1 MPARRARRPLAPT
14 DPTTAAAA
22 LRAQARLPRPRV
34 RGPGPRVRSWPSG
47 SHCHLLESAP
57 FVHDARVTAIAVGR
71 SMPGVPSGD
80 ADLVFVGGRI
90 YGTGSTGRP
99 VEAVAVRQ
107 DRIAGVGG
115 EDDIRSLIGRGTEV
129 VDLNGGMLLPGFQ
142 DAHVHAQ
149 QGGLER
155 LRCDLTRGGT
165 ERDYMRIIAEYART
179 NADAGWILGGGWS
192 MPAFPGGLPNR
203 VSLDSVVSD
212 RPVFLPNR
220 DHHSAWVNS
229 CALDR
234 AGIAADTPDPPGG
247 RIERGRDGKPTG
259 VLHESAMRLV
269 EDLVSPPDG
278 AEMQRALL
286 LAQAY
291 LHSLGVTAWQDA
303 WVGSGPS
310 MVDSYD
316 TYRQLDSQ
324 GRLTARVVGALWW
337 RRDGDSDQL
346 PDLIERRARTLEAGG
361 RFLATSVK
369 IMQDGVCETF
379 TAAMLDPY
387 LDGHG
392 QVTGNRGLSFI
403 DPEALTGYV
412 TALDAAGFQVHFHA
426 IGDRATREVLDAIDA
441 ARRANGRNDL
451 RHHLAHLQVV
461 HPDDYP
467 RFADLGATAT
477 VQPLWACL
485 DPQMVELTLPFIGP
499 DRAALQYPFRSLAGQ
514 GASLAFGSDWPVSS
528 PDPLELL
535 YVAVNRTDPA
545 TTGTGQVLLPEQ
557 RLTLDQSLH
566 AYTMGSA
573 YVNHLDAETGS
584 IEVGK
589 LADLVVLDQDI
600 AAPAPGDLRSA
611 QVQLTFVAGEK
622 VFEAA
627 QTGG

>member
-1 MPARRARRPLAPT
+1 
-14 DPTTAAAA
+14 
-22 LRAQARLPRPRV
+22 
-34 RGPGPRVRSWPSG
+34 
-47 SHCHLLESAP
+47 
-57 FVHDARVTAIAVGR
+57 
-71 SMPGVPSGD
+71 VPSDD

-90 YGTGSTGRP
+90 YGISSTGGP
-99 VEAVAVRQ
+99 PQAVAVREG
-107 DRIAGVGG
+107 RIAAVGG
-115 EDDIRSLIGRGTEV
+115 EEDIRSLIGRTTEV
-129 VDLNGGMLLPGFQ
+129 VNLNGGMLLPGFQ

-155 LRCDLTRGGT
+155 LRCDLTRGET
-165 ERDYMRIIAEYART
+165 ERDYLQIIGEYARA
-179 NADAGWILGGGWS
+179 NSDAEWILGGGWS
-192 MPAFPGGLPNR
+192 MPAFPGGLPHR
-203 VSLDSVVSD
+203 ASLDPIVPD

-220 DHHSAWVNS
+220 DHHSAWANS
-229 CALDR
+229 HALSL
-234 AGIAADTPDPPGG
+234 AGITADTSDPAGG
-247 RIERGRDGKPTG
+247 RIERGGDGEPTG

-269 EDLVSPPDG
+269 EDTVPPPDE
-278 AEMQRALL
+278 AELQRALL

-303 WVGSGPS
+303 WVGTGPS

-316 TYRQLDSQ
+316 TYRQLDGN

-337 RRDGDSDQL
+337 QREGNSDQL
-346 PDLIERRARTLEAGG
+346 PGLIERRAAALGAGG
-361 RFLATSVK
+361 RFRATSVK

-379 TAAMLDPY
+379 TAAMLEPY
-387 LDGHG
+387 LDENGRE
-392 QVTGNRGLSFI
+392 TDNRGLSFI
-403 DPEALTGYV
+403 DPEALAGYV

-426 IGDRATREVLDAIDA
+426 IGDRATREVLDAIEA

-451 RHHLAHLQVV
+451 RHHVAHLQVV
-461 HPDDYP
+461 HPDDYT
-467 RFADLGATAT
+467 RFAELGATAT

-485 DPQMVELTLPFIGP
+485 DPQMVELTLPFLGP
-499 DRAALQYPFRSLAGQ
+499 GRAALQYPFASLLRQ

-535 YVAVNRTDPA
+535 HVAVNRTEPG
-545 TTGTGQVLLPEQ
+545 TTAGGQVLMSEE

-573 YVNHLDAETGS
+573 YVNHLDTETGS

-589 LADLVVLDQDI
+589 FADLVVVDR
-600 AAPAPGDLRSA
+600 DLITAGPDDLLSGA
-611 QVQLTFVAGEK
+611 VQLTFVAGEK

>member
-1 MPARRARRPLAPT
+1 
-14 DPTTAAAA
+14 
-22 LRAQARLPRPRV
+22 
-34 RGPGPRVRSWPSG
+34 
-47 SHCHLLESAP
+47 
-57 FVHDARVTAIAVGR
+57 
-71 SMPGVPSGD
+71 VPSGD
-80 ADLVFVGGRI
+80 ADLVFVGGRV
-90 YGTGSTGRP
+90 YATSPSGVP
-99 VEAVAVRQ
+99 AEAVAVRQ
-107 DRIAGVGG
+107 GKIAAVGG
-115 EDDIRSLIGRGTEV
+115 EEDIRSLIGRSTEV
-129 VDLNGGMLLPGFQ
+129 VNLRGGMLLPGFQ

-155 LRCDLTRGGT
+155 LRCDLTQGET
-165 ERDYMRIIAEYART
+165 QRDYLQIIGEYARAKP
-179 NADAGWILGGGWS
+179 NAEWILGGGWS
-192 MPAFPGGLPNR
+192 MPAFPGGLPDR
-203 VSLDSVVSD
+203 ASLDPIVRD

-229 CALDR
+229 RALGQAR
-234 AGIAADTPDPPGG
+234 ITADTPNPPGG
-247 RIERGRDGKPTG
+247 RIERGSDGEPTG

-269 EDLVSPPDG
+269 EDMVPPPDEG
-278 AEMQRALL
+278 ELRRALL

-316 TYRQLDSQ
+316 TYRRLDSQ
-324 GRLTARVVGALWW
+324 GLLTARVVGALWW
-337 RRDGDSDQL
+337 QRDGDSDQL
-346 PDLIERRARTLEAGG
+346 LGLIERRAETLEAGG
-361 RFLATSVK
+361 RFRATSVK

-387 LDGHG
+387 LDEHG
-392 QVTGNRGLSFI
+392 RETDNRGLSFI
-403 DPEALTGYV
+403 DPEALASYV

-426 IGDRATREVLDAIDA
+426 IGDRATREALDAIDA

-467 RFADLGATAT
+467 RFAELGAAAT

-485 DPQMVELTLPFIGP
+485 DPQMVELTLPFLGP
-499 DRAALQYPFRSLAGQ
+499 ARAALQYPFGSLATH

-535 YVAVNRTDPA
+535 HVAVNRTDPDA
-545 TTGTGQVLLPEQ
+545 GAAGQVLLPEE
-557 RLTLDQSLH
+557 RLTLDQSLQ

-573 YVNHLDAETGS
+573 YVNHLDAESGS
-584 IEVGK
+584 IEAGK
-589 LADLVVLDQDI
+589 LADLVVLDRDLT
-600 AAPAPGDLRSA
+600 ATGSGDLLGGT
-611 QVQLTFVAGEK
+611 VQLTLVAGEK